1 MPEEVFY
8 SKGSLTYDKQLI
20 EKIKR
25 DAEPCWWH
33 QDSFDRDLPDKTDG
47 FTGWIDEK
55 GVVRDICGI
64 LYRRENK
71 RQAEISKKRHEMFL
85 EMEARVLHST
95 KEVETFSNSL
105 DRLADLRAKIS
116 KTDTKLRNKYVQMDG
131 VVRGSKKKR
140 RFKKNNKRD
149 LTDKELE
156 NLEIERNS
164 LKTQEEE
171 MSRQLNIEDVLYGV
185 FRRIYGITKQKLS
198 AWHQKYGYHRTEGIY
213 KIYELRLSSLKDQ
226 IDRLAYNK
234 IVQEIDEI
242 DDIEIKLKDVN
253 EYDEIF
259 ERVMNK
265 IEDDIEYD
273 NSIAHQERRTVTR
286 KARFYI
292 NERGERVEIGQNVNQ
307 VVLHNT

>member
-8 SKGSLTYDKQLI
+8 SKGRLTYDKQLI
-20 EKIKR
+20 EKIKK

-64 LYRRENK
+64 LYRRENR

-85 EMEARVLHST
+85 EMEARVLYST
-95 KEVETFSNSL
+95 KEVETFSNNL

-116 KTDTKLRNKYVQMDG
+116 KTETKLRNKYVQMDG

-149 LTDKELE
+149 LTEKELE
-156 NLEIERNS
+156 FLEKEKNS
-164 LKTQEEE
+164 LKLQEEQ
-171 MSRQLNIEDVLYGV
+171 MSQQLNIEEVLYGV
-185 FRRIYGITKQKLS
+185 FRRIYGITKQKIS

-226 IDRLAYNK
+226 INRLAYND
-234 IVQEIDEI
+234 IVQENE
-242 DDIEIKLKDVN
+242 ETEVTLKDVN

-259 ERVMNK
+259 ERVMDK

-273 NSIAHQERRTVTR
+273 NSIAHQQRRTVTR

-292 NERGERVEIGQNVNQ
+292 NERGERVELGQDVNQ
-307 VVLHNT
+307 VVLHNN